1 MDGSELKTT
10 APDGR
15 TRIFDD
21 AAQDLWLG
29 QRLRQSRRQRRLSI
43 RDLAAKTG
51 LSVGMVSQIERGLS
65 TPSLRSLRLLANTLD
80 VPISWFFP
88 DSAQALAERRY
99 IVRSDQRRR
108 LKVPHT
114 GFVQEVVSPPDA
126 GAIEIYEIVLEPG
139 ASSGPDAYSHAG
151 EKAGLVLTGILTI
164 QLDSEEYVLEA
175 GDSFR
180 FPSMLS
186 HRFANPSGAETRL
199 IWIVLAPQPAP
210 AKAGVPG

>member
-1 MDGSELKTT
+1 ML
-10 APDGR
+10 
-15 TRIFDD
+15 DD

-29 QRLRQSRRQRRLSI
+29 QRLRQSRRQRHLSI
-43 RDLAAKTG
+43 RDLAQKTG

-88 DSAQALAERRY
+88 DSAQAQAERRY

-139 ASSGPDAYSHAG
+139 ASSGPETYSHAG
-151 EKAGLVLTGILTI
+151 EKAGLVLAGMLTI

-180 FPSMLS
+180 FPSTLS
-186 HRFANPSGAETRL
+186 HRFANPGGAETRL

-210 AKAGVPG
+210 AKSAGAG